1 MYIPYNYNIIIFKS
15 YKKILI
21 KIYNLKK
28 TIKIP
33 FSKNNEIFVDK
44 HTNCILFNKYKIKIN
59 WNLII
64 NQINKNLFLFENI
77 FFNKIKFKGK
87 GFRVRFK
94 KNLKILKFTFGHSHI
109 NYIFINDKTTKVKRL
124 GKYKYIFK
132 NKNYSKMDLFL
143 KKICKIKPINMY
155 TKRGIRK
162 SKQIIYKRK
171 GKKSTYI

>member
-15 YKKILI
+15 YNQILI

-28 TIKIP
+28 TIKLP
-33 FSKNNEIFVDK
+33 FSKNNEIFIDK
-44 HTNCILFNKYKIKIN
+44 NTNCILFNKYELKFN

-64 NQINKNLFLFENI
+64 NKINKNLFLFENI
-77 FFNKIKFKGK
+77 FFDKIKFKGK

-109 NYIFINDKTTKVKRL
+109 NCVFINEKTTRVKRL

-132 NKNYSKMDLFL
+132 NKNFNQMSMFL
-143 KKICKIKPINMY
+143 KKICNIKSINIY

-162 SKQIIYKRK
+162 GRQIIYRRK